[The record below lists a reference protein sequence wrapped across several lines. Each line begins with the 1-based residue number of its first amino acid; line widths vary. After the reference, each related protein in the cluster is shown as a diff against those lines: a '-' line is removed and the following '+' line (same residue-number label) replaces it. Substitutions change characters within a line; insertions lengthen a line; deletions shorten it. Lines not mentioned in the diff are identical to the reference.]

1 MLIDQL
7 VHTLKLP
14 EGVNVDSS
22 GPEVKVTGPRGDL
35 TRYFEHAA
43 INFEQKDGEIKIIGK
58 KLRRKDK
65 AMIGTW
71 RAHLANMIKGVN
83 SGFRYEM
90 KIVFAHFP
98 MKVAAKG
105 NTITIDNFLGE
116 KATRTAAIADGVE
129 VKVKGD
135 IVTIEGNNVEHVGQT
150 AANLEKAT
158 VVKGRDIRVFQDGV
172 YTISKGVAQ

>member
-1 MLIDQL
+1 
-7 VHTLKLP
+7 
-14 EGVNVDSS
+14 
-22 GPEVKVTGPRGDL
+22 
-35 TRYFEHAA
+35 
-43 INFEQKDGEIKIIGK
+43 
-58 KLRRKDK
+58 
-65 AMIGTW
+65 MIGTW
-71 RAHLANMIKGVN
+71 KAHLANMIKGVN

-105 NTITIDNFLGE
+105 NTIAIDNFLGE
-116 KATRTAAIADGVE
+116 KATRTAVIADGVE

-135 IVTIEGNNVEHVGQT
+135 VVTIEGNNIEHVGQT